1 MEQQS
6 GCQRLRPGAEL
17 RMSHGQYAS
26 GLAQAD
32 VAPVDE
38 GPGGRACCR
47 FLCPMHGEN
56 DGRSSRC
63 SGCRRGNRGIS
74 VQGSR
79 SNPFVAGIRGIVSSI
94 AAHPGLVRRSR
105 HYSEWARIAIPGAVR
120 LCTNRTELA
129 ERRPIGYSFAD
140 GSEDCYAR
148 MYATSIERGPL
159 VYVRP

>member
-1 MEQQS
+1 M
-6 GCQRLRPGAEL
+6 P
-17 RMSHGQYAS
+17 HGQYAS

-79 SNPFVAGIRGIVSSI
+79 SNPFVAGIRGIVSLSPRI
-94 AAHPGLVRRSR
+94 PAWCDDPVITLNGRELPFQVQSG
-105 HYSEWARIAIPGAVR
+105 YARIVQNWQNGDR
-120 LCTNRTELA
+120 LDIHLPMEVKTVTR
-129 ERRPIGYSFAD
+129 S
-140 GSEDCYAR
+140 
-148 MYATSIERGPL
+148 MYATSIEKRAAGVCAP
-159 VYVRP
+159 